1 MTQDNSP
8 LTDLTYLTYK
18 TKPTAE
24 RFVVGKKKEVKI
36 MNDLISKSKV
46 LKWLEIQIA
55 DCSRELKRDLFA
67 EDLVTVSERLDT
79 LKKVYDNIKD
89 VTPLQLADYADRA
102 EDYTKR
108 EIETAVKNNCLTI
121 RLNLAY
127 AEIESLKQKYNEAL
141 KAQSKQEWISC
152 DDRLPETDGYYLVYG
167 AEHDFFSGEKIPY
180 CGILQ
185 YLLKYK
191 VWNTKSPINVTHW
204 QSLPESPYGAEMK
217 RGKENE

>member
-1 MTQDNSP
+1 
-8 LTDLTYLTYK
+8 
-18 TKPTAE
+18 
-24 RFVVGKKKEVKI
+24 
-36 MNDLISKSKV
+36 MNDMINKSKV

-55 DCSRELKRDLFA
+55 DCSRELKRELFT

-89 VTPLQLADYADRA
+89 IAPLQFTDSADRA
-102 EDYTKR
+102 EGYTKR
-108 EIETAVKNNCLTI
+108 EIETAAKNNCLTI

-141 KAQSKQEWISC
+141 KVQSKQEWISC

-167 AEHDFFSGEKIPY
+167 VEYDFSSDEEIPY

-185 YLLKYK
+185 YSLKYK
-191 VWNTKSPINVTHW
+191 VWNTKALINVTHW
-204 QSLPESPYGAEMK
+204 QSLPESPYGAETK